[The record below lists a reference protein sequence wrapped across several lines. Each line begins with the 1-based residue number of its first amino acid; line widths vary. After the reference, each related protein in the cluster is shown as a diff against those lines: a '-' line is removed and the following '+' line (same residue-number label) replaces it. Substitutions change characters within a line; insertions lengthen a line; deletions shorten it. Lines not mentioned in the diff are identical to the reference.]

1 VIEAITHDAGNDA
14 QRALFC
20 ALLSGPKPCGDLKRG
35 ARKSRGSEENPTV
48 TPKEATEVNHEEF
61 AQRAERRLKEVADRL
76 EVEGEDLRIAGGAS
90 KITARAQELRV
101 AALLVR
107 EEALAVSKTMA
118 PPAEEPAAMVYN
130 APLGARAW
138 ARSDGPNSAGR

>member
-1 VIEAITHDAGNDA
+1 M
-14 QRALFC
+14 
-20 ALLSGPKPCGDLKRG
+20 
-35 ARKSRGSEENPTV
+35 
-48 TPKEATEVNHEEF
+48 NHEEF
-61 AQRAERRLKEVADRL
+61 AERAGRRLKEVADRL
-76 EVEGEDLRIAGGAS
+76 EVEGKDLRIAGEAS

-118 PPAEEPAAMVYN
+118 PPTEEPAAMVYY

-138 ARSDGPNSAGR
+138 ARSDGPSSAGR